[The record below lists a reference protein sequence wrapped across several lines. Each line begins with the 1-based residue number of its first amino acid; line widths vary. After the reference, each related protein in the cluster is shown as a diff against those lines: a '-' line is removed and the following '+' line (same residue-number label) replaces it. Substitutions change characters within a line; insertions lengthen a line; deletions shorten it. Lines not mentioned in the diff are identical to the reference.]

1 MSIKDRLIADLK
13 VAMKE
18 KDALKKST
26 ITMLRAAVKQQEV
39 DNRVELSD
47 EEILDI
53 VTKQVKQKRG
63 AIEEFQKG
71 DRIDLVEEA
80 QNEIEVLMNYLPEQM
95 SDEELLEV
103 VKSVL
108 AEVGA
113 SSPKEMGKVMGAL
126 MPKIKG
132 KADSKLAS
140 KYVKDLLG

>member
-53 VTKQVKQKRG
+53 VSKQVKQKRG

-71 DRIDLVEEA
+71 DRMDLVEEA

-95 SDEELLEV
+95 SEEELLEV
-103 VKSVL
+103 VKSVV